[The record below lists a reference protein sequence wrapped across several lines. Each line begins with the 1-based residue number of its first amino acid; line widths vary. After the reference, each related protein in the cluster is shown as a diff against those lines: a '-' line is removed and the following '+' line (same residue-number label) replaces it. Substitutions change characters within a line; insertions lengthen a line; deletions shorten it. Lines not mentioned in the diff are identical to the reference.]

1 MTRATELT
9 APSPHS
15 PVYNLGK
22 ITVPTWSPGRDYDEP
37 CRHVVVVTTALL
49 VDSGMLK
56 GKE

>member
-37 CRHVVVVTTALL
+37 CRHVVAVTTALL
-49 VDSGMLK
+49 GDSRM
-56 GKE
+56 